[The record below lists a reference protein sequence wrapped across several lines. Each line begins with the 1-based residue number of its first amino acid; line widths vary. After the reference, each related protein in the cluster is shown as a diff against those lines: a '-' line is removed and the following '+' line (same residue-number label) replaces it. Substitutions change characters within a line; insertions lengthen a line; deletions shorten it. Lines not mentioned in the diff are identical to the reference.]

1 MENLEEETQDVEGWV
16 PYKDT
21 NYFRVA
27 VKGIII
33 GGILVGGGYLVT
45 HPEHIETIKDYIF
58 RFWH

>member
-1 MENLEEETQDVEGWV
+1 MERLEEEVQDSKEWV

-33 GGILVGGGYLVT
+33 GGAILGGFYLAT
-45 HPEHIETIKDYIF
+45 HPEALETVKDYLF